1 MYLGV
6 VVLKFFIIEKKIC
19 VKNDIVYIL
28 LCICKLYFILLI
40 IRIVI
45 VDCYFIN
52 FIFNKWI
59 NYILIIFY

>member
-28 LCICKLYFILLI
+28 LYICKLYFILLI

-45 VDCYFIN
+45 VDCYFI
-52 FIFNKWI
+52 
-59 NYILIIFY
+59 LI